1 MAHHSITSSGRLAI
15 HLPFAPVAN
24 RMHNCISLQS
34 TCLTTSTVSSLL
46 SQKRCCLWVARL
58 KTALGCNHLQLQRSW
73 CQRRNFLAN
82 SHIKYNLCWRLVDC
96 RVIHGKDGV
105 GNDAEDIIT
114 QIERTTQ
121 LVDNYE
127 SKTSKLNADKAR
139 ILNEEGSQ
147 SEKKRKLK
155 PVFLEMK
162 SNDKMVKQL
171 KFTLKK
177 QRSELAK
184 QNGQDNDG

>member
-1 MAHHSITSSGRLAI
+1 
-15 HLPFAPVAN
+15 
-24 RMHNCISLQS
+24 
-34 TCLTTSTVSSLL
+34 
-46 SQKRCCLWVARL
+46 
-58 KTALGCNHLQLQRSW
+58 
-73 CQRRNFLAN
+73 
-82 SHIKYNLCWRLVDC
+82 VDC

-171 KFTLKK
+171 KFTLEK

>member
-1 MAHHSITSSGRLAI
+1 
-15 HLPFAPVAN
+15 
-24 RMHNCISLQS
+24 
-34 TCLTTSTVSSLL
+34 
-46 SQKRCCLWVARL
+46 
-58 KTALGCNHLQLQRSW
+58 
-73 CQRRNFLAN
+73 
-82 SHIKYNLCWRLVDC
+82 VDC

-105 GNDAEDIIT
+105 GNDAEDIII
-114 QIERTTQ
+114 QIERATQ

-171 KFTLKK
+171 KFTLEK

-184 QNGQDNDG
+184 QNGQDDDG